1 MINNREDFIE
11 YCLKKLGKPVVDIS
25 VADDQIAD
33 RVDDAIQWWQEYHF
47 DGIQRLYMKHKI
59 TANHIKF
66 TADVGSS
73 FTVGETLTGS
83 ISGATCQ
90 VYDSNEPNKI
100 RTKKFVG
107 TFVVGE
113 TVTGSNSGATGVI
126 DSLFIGDIQNGYVAV
141 SDAITS
147 IQRILPI
154 QGATQSGSMFDITYQ
169 IRMNDLYNVSSMS
182 MIYYT
187 AVQQHLSLIDFTLNT
202 HHSVKF
208 NRKTNKVY
216 VNLEWEK
223 QVNPDQH
230 LIFECYAILDPAEYS
245 KVYDDIFLK
254 RYTTALIKQQW
265 GTNLK
270 KYQGLSLPGGVTLN
284 GQQIYDEATTEINE
298 LEDKMQEYWSLPPDA
313 IFIG

>member
-25 VADDQIAD
+25 VAEEQITD
-33 RVDDAIQWWQEYHF
+33 RVDDAVKWWQEYHF

-59 TANHIKF
+59 TANHIRL
-66 TADVGSS
+66 TTDVGAS
-73 FTVGETLTGS
+73 FTVGEDVVGS
-83 ISGATCQ
+83 VSGAKCR

-100 RTKKFVG
+100 RTKVFEG
-107 TFVVGE
+107 TFLVGE
-113 TVTGSNSGATGVI
+113 TITGSQSGATAVV
-126 DSLFIGDIQNGYVAV
+126 DSLFIGDIQNGYVQV

-147 IQRILPI
+147 ILRILPI
-154 QGATQSGSMFDITYQ
+154 QGDNQSGSMFDITYQ

-187 AVQQHLSLIDFTLNT
+187 VVQQHLSLIDFTLNT
-202 HHSVKF
+202 HHSIKF
-208 NRKTNKVY
+208 NRKTNKVF
-216 VNLEWEK
+216 VNLDWQK
-223 QVNPDQH
+223 QVNPDQY
-230 LIFECYAILDPAEYS
+230 LIFECYAILDPQEYG

-254 RYTTALIKQQW
+254 RYATALIKQQW

-270 KYQGLSLPGGVTLN
+270 KYQGMSLPGGVTLN
-284 GQQIYDEATTEINE
+284 GQQIYDEATAEIND

>member
-83 ISGATCQ
+83 VSGATCQ

-113 TVTGSNSGATGVI
+113 AVTGSNSGATGVI

-154 QGATQSGSMFDITYQ
+154 QGDNQSGSMFDITYQ

-187 AVQQHLSLIDFTLNT
+187 VVQQHLSLIDFTLNT

-223 QVNPDQH
+223 QVNPDQY
-230 LIFECYAILDPAEYS
+230 LIFECYAILDPQEYG

-270 KYQGLSLPGGVTLN
+270 KYHGLSLPGGVTLN
-284 GQQIYDEATTEINE
+284 CQQIYDEATLELKE

-313 IFIG
+313 IFVG